1 MVMDTSATASA
12 HPDAVGA
19 THEGVNALDRQVFVF
34 ALFFIF
40 GGITSLNDVIIP
52 KLKVLIGV
60 QKDPR
65 SGVIGVEQGPLI
77 LMV

>member
-1 MVMDTSATASA
+1 MTSGLLPRPFVAAG
-12 HPDAVGA
+12 AVTMWRDIG
-19 THEGVNALDRQVFVF
+19 T
-34 ALFFIF
+34 
-40 GGITSLNDVIIP
+40 
-52 KLKVLIGV
+52 VLIGV